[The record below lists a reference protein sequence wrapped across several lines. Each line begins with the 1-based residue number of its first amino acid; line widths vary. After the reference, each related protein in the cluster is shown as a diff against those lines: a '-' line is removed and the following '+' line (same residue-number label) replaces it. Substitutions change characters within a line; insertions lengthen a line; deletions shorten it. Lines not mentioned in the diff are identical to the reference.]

1 MNIVGM
7 GPLEILVVL
16 LLAFILLGPQK
27 MMEGAKL
34 FGKASR
40 EIRRMTDELQTTI
53 NLEEEPDYSKKPNT
67 SVEVGSDA
75 SQDTGEER
83 DQDEETPGDDGPIS
97 FKQESVN
104 PKADKGDKN

>member
-1 MNIVGM
+1 MNIIGM

-27 MMEGAKL
+27 MMEGARL

-53 NLEEEPDYSKKPNT
+53 NLEEEPDYSKKPT
-67 SVEVGSDA
+67 ADSDESSSVSTTA
-75 SQDTGEER
+75 SEEP
-83 DQDEETPGDDGPIS
+83 DQDEEDPRDAVAVS
-97 FKQESVN
+97 FKQESVK
-104 PKADKGDKN
+104 PKADKGDEN

>member
-1 MNIVGM
+1 MNIIGM

-27 MMEGAKL
+27 MMEGARL

-53 NLEEEPDYSKKPNT
+53 NLEEEPD
-67 SVEVGSDA
+67 
-75 SQDTGEER
+75 
-83 DQDEETPGDDGPIS
+83 QDEEDPRDAVAVS
-97 FKQESVN
+97 FKQESVK
-104 PKADKGDKN
+104 PKADKGDEN

>member
-34 FGKASR
+34 LGKASR
-40 EIRRMTDELQTTI
+40 EIRRMADEVPNLMMNDEPSKSPRTSSSSAPATDSSQTEAEAEFSDESVGEDETPVSFQTGSSSPETDEGR
-53 NLEEEPDYSKKPNT
+53 EK
-67 SVEVGSDA
+67 
-75 SQDTGEER
+75 
-83 DQDEETPGDDGPIS
+83 
-97 FKQESVN
+97 
-104 PKADKGDKN
+104 